1 LRVERTDQELGMFL
15 FGWCQWLEHTHL
27 ALAISESTWLF
38 PLIEGSHILALP
50 LSVGMIVI
58 FDLRLLGL
66 AFRGGPASRI
76 MTYVVRWSKIGFAV
90 MFITGGLLF
99 MTQAGKAYGNAFFRT
114 KLIFLVVLGINA
126 AVYQTVF
133 YPRMTQWDADGGT
146 PAGAKLCAGLSLIV
160 WIGVIVCGRTMA
172 YQL

>member
-1 LRVERTDQELGMFL
+1 MSL
-15 FGWCQWLEHTHL
+15 FDWCQWLEHTSV
-27 ALAISESTWLF
+27 ATAISESIWLF

-66 AFRGGPASRI
+66 AFRGGPGSRI
-76 MTYVVRWSKIGFAV
+76 MNSLLRWAKIGFAV

-99 MTQAGKAYGNAFFRT
+99 MTQAGKVYGNPFFRA
-114 KLIFLVVLGINA
+114 KLIFLLVLGINA
-126 AVYQTVF
+126 AVYQTIF
-133 YPRMTQWDADGGT
+133 YPKMAQWDLAGRT
-146 PAGAKLCAGLSLIV
+146 PAGARFCAWLSLIL
-160 WIGVIVCGRTMA
+160 WIGVIACGRTMA